1 MLFIPTT
8 ITVIITLL
16 AIYLISPT
24 TIENINIPKFEEMG
38 NRANHTTRHVTKFR
52 LPIEDK
58 PAEISWYSKDTLIL
72 QTESQIKLFNV
83 IGREF
88 NDILTLDTNEYAKF
102 GEENSKIVC
111 TWQNQVKKKP
121 EDIGTVIRMIVDS
134 KEVRKMELGQ
144 TVKVDNCKKE
154 RLIVS
159 NAFDFMERKQYEIVV
174 ETGEVYERD
183 IEEIFKAEIEWKQN
197 DRILTINGNNNKI
210 ASIIFTEEVFRVHP
224 SSRMNSFL
232 IETQSGYWIILL
244 P

>member
-8 ITVIITLL
+8 ITVIITML
-16 AIYLISPT
+16 AIYIVSPEV
-24 TIENINIPKFEEMG
+24 IENINIPKFEEMG

-58 PAEISWYSKDTLIL
+58 PAEISWHSKDTLIL

-83 IGREF
+83 ISREF

-134 KEVRKMELGQ
+134 KEIRKMELGQ

-174 ETGEVYERD
+174 EAGEVNERA
-183 IEEIFKAEIEWKQN
+183 IEELFEAEVEWEQKEG
-197 DRILTINGNNNKI
+197 ILTIMGNSNKI